1 MKSLQMNDAL
11 DIFTPN
17 PNESKGVR
25 SVPTTQE
32 IRDKNER
39 KRCIAL
45 MDAGYKEIQRFVQCS
60 DGEEYEIL
68 EIQRPKASGSFFVRF
83 YKAQIK
89 NFLFCECGKGKLFRK
104 FLL

>member
-1 MKSLQMNDAL
+1 ML
-11 DIFTPN
+11 DIFTLN
-17 PNESKGVR
+17 PNEGKGVR

-60 DGEEYEIL
+60 DGEEYEIV
-68 EIQRPKASGSFFVRF
+68 EIQGPKASGF
-83 YKAQIK
+83 
-89 NFLFCECGKGKLFRK
+89 FLFFIFKSVVCV
-104 FLL
+104 

>member
-1 MKSLQMNDAL
+1 MKMNDML

-17 PNESKGVR
+17 PNENKGVR

-45 MDAGYKEIQRFVQCS
+45 MDAGYKEI
-60 DGEEYEIL
+60 
-68 EIQRPKASGSFFVRF
+68 
-83 YKAQIK
+83 
-89 NFLFCECGKGKLFRK
+89 
-104 FLL
+104 

>member
-1 MKSLQMNDAL
+1 MKMNDML

-17 PNESKGVR
+17 PNDSKGVR

-45 MDAGYKEIQRFVQCS
+45 TDAGYKEI
-60 DGEEYEIL
+60 
-68 EIQRPKASGSFFVRF
+68 
-83 YKAQIK
+83 
-89 NFLFCECGKGKLFRK
+89 
-104 FLL
+104 

>member
-1 MKSLQMNDAL
+1 MKMNDML

-17 PNESKGVR
+17 PNEGKGVR

-45 MDAGYKEIQRFVQCS
+45 MDAGYKEI
-60 DGEEYEIL
+60 
-68 EIQRPKASGSFFVRF
+68 
-83 YKAQIK
+83 
-89 NFLFCECGKGKLFRK
+89 
-104 FLL
+104 